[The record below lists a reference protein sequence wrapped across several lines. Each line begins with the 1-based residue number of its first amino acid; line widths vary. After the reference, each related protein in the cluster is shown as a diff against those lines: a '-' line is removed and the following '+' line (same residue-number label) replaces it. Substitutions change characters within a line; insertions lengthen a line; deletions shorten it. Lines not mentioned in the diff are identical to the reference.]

1 MKNIKEWFKKN
12 KKILIGWG
20 VILLIAM
27 IVSTGIN
34 NYKDEQ
40 IEEVSYNEFLQ
51 MVENGEVDTIYY
63 SASNEWMKFTL
74 YNDDTRDMSDEEKK
88 EYEYS
93 SKDYR
98 RTLYPAYEEFRKDML
113 TSDVNMRVE
122 QNATVI
128 DVITSII
135 TIGFP
140 VLWIILILNAF
151 KGVGKGVDKDSLLQ
165 QSDVKFSDVI
175 GQDEILD
182 DIKFITKMIKDPT
195 AGEELGAKPP
205 RGILL
210 SGEPGTGKTLI
221 AKAIAGEAGVPFL
234 YMNASSFIEMYVGVG
249 AKRVRELF
257 KIARDNKP
265 CIIFIDEIDAVGG
278 KRDSRG
284 SNSES
289 DQTINALLQ
298 EMDGFN
304 DREGIFVIAATNRPD
319 KLDKALTR
327 SGRFDRQISVNPPKD
342 WKVRKEL
349 FDHYLKE
356 FKLSDDV
363 DTETLSKQVV
373 GFTGADIAMVCNES
387 SIIAVM
393 KELPVINNSCIEEA
407 IDKKIFKGNRSK
419 KESYTKDKKVVAY
432 HESGH
437 AVVTYLCDLPIA
449 RASIQSTTSGV
460 GGVVF
465 QAESDSVFTT
475 DKEFRQQVMISY
487 GGRASEQIKFGDVTT
502 GASSDITQATKL
514 ISNYIERYGFD
525 KDFGLLDMGV
535 LKEQSV
541 IDNSQIISRISDMSK
556 QLYADTVKL
565 LNDNYYLVEAL
576 AVKLLEAETLS
587 GNSIKELLD
596 SIKNGES
603 NS

>member
-1 MKNIKEWFKKN
+1 MWKSIKEWLKKN
-12 KKILIGWG
+12 KKVFAYWGIILFLA
-20 VILLIAM
+20 IL
-27 IVSTGIN
+27 VSTGYS
-34 NYKDEQ
+34 NYKNEQ
-40 IEEVSYNEFLQ
+40 ITEVSYNEFLS
-51 MVENGEVDTIYY
+51 MVKEGKVDTIYY
-63 SASNEWMKFTL
+63 NSSDEYMRFTL
-74 YNDDTRDMSDEEKK
+74 YNDKTKNMTNEELKDYK
-88 EYEYS
+88 YDIS
-93 SKDYR
+93 DYR

-113 TSDVNMRVE
+113 TADVKLEVSKDT
-122 QNATVI
+122 TVGDI
-128 DVITSII
+128 IASVISL
-135 TIGFP
+135 GFP
-140 VLWIILILNAF
+140 ILWIILIFKAF
-151 KGVGKGVDKDSLLQ
+151 WGMGKGVDKSTLLQ
-165 QSDVKFSDVI
+165 TSDVKFSDVI

-182 DIKFITKMIKDPT
+182 DIKFVTKMIKDPT
-195 AGEELGAKPP
+195 AGEELGAKTPK
-205 RGILL
+205 GILL

-257 KIARDNKP
+257 KIARENKP
-265 CIIFIDEIDAVGG
+265 CIIFIDEIDAVGA
-278 KRDSRG
+278 KRDSQG

-319 KLDKALTR
+319 KLDKALIR
-327 SGRFDRQISVNPPKD
+327 AGRFDRQIAVNPPKD

-356 FKLSDDV
+356 FKLSEDV

-393 KELPVINNSCIEEA
+393 QNKSFIDNACIEEA

-419 KESYTKDKKVVAY
+419 KKSYEKDKKIVAY
-432 HESGH
+432 HEAGH
-437 AVVTYLCDLPIA
+437 AVVTYLCGLPIA

-465 QAESDSVFTT
+465 QAEGDSMFTT
-475 DKEFRQQVMISY
+475 DEEFRQQVMIAY
-487 GGRASEQIKFGDVTT
+487 GGRASEQIKFDNVTT
-502 GASSDITQATKL
+502 GASNDITQATKL

-535 LKEQSV
+535 LKETSV
-541 IDNSQIISRISDMSK
+541 IDNSVIVERISKMSRK
-556 QLYADTVKL
+556 LYNNTVEL
-565 LNDNYYLVEAL
+565 LSKNYVLVEAL
-576 AVKLLEAETLS
+576 ATKLLEEETLS

-596 SIKNGES
+596 TQTK
-603 NS
+603 